1 MGECASHT
9 EGDSTKLQLTSM
21 SETLALTQELI
32 RCHSVTPNDAGCMDL
47 IAARVEPLGFEAEWL
62 NFGETKN
69 IWLRRGKDAPL
80 FVFLGHTDVVP
91 SGPAEKW
98 GSPPFEPSI
107 RDGVL
112 YGRGAAD
119 MKSGVAAMVTALES
133 FIPEHSNHR
142 GSIAVLLTSDEEGD
156 GKDGVVKVVE
166 VLKSRG
172 ETIDWCLVGEPSSF
186 NRLGDAIRVGRR
198 GSLCAI
204 LQVLGVQGHVAYPDK
219 ADNPIHR
226 FAPALAE
233 LTAEVWD
240 RGNEFFPPTSFQVS
254 NIHGGTG
261 ADNVIPGNLEVLFN
275 FRYSPSSTA
284 DGLKTKVHA
293 ILDKHGLNYEL
304 AWRLSGAPFLTTQT
318 ELVEAVQQAL
328 EQVVGQRARP
338 DTGGGTSDGRF
349 IAPTGAQVVELG
361 PLNGSIHKID
371 EHVPVEDLATLS
383 KVYRQVLVNLL
394 GCG

>member
-1 MGECASHT
+1 
-9 EGDSTKLQLTSM
+9 
-21 SETLALTQELI
+21 
-32 RCHSVTPNDAGCMDL
+32 
-47 IAARVEPLGFEAEWL
+47 ARLEPLGFKTEWF

-69 IWLRRGKDAPL
+69 IWLRRGCSPPL

-91 SGPAEKW
+91 PGPAEDW

-133 FIPEHSNHR
+133 FIPEHSNYR

-156 GKDGVVKVVE
+156 GRDGVARVVE
-166 VLKSRG
+166 VFKSRVG
-172 ETIDWCLVGEPSSF
+172 VIDWCLVGEPSSF
-186 NRLGDAIRVGRR
+186 DRLGDTIRVGRR

-204 LQVLGVQGHVAYPDK
+204 LRVLGVQGHVAYPNK

-226 FAPALAE
+226 FASALAE

-240 RGNEFFPPTSFQVS
+240 QGNAFFPPTSFQVS
-254 NIHGGTG
+254 NIHAGTG
-261 ADNVIPGNLEVLFN
+261 ADNVIPGQLEVLFN
-275 FRYSPSSTA
+275 FRFGSVSTA
-284 DGLKTKVHA
+284 DSLKSRTHA
-293 ILDKHGLNYEL
+293 ILDQHGLNYEL
-304 AWRLSGAPFLTTQT
+304 DWRLSGLPFLTTQT
-318 ELVEAVQQAL
+318 EFVEAVQAAL
-328 EQVVGQRARP
+328 VEVIGQRARA

-383 KVYRQVLVNLL
+383 KIYRQVLVNLL
-394 GCG
+394 AVP

>member
-1 MGECASHT
+1 
-9 EGDSTKLQLTSM
+9 M

-32 RCHSVTPNDAGCMDL
+32 RCRSVTPNDAGCMDL
-47 IAARVEPLGFEAEWL
+47 IAARLEPLGFKTEWF

-69 IWLRRGKDAPL
+69 IWLRRGCSPPL

-91 SGPAEKW
+91 PGPAEDW

-133 FIPEHSNHR
+133 FIPEHSNHK

-156 GKDGVVKVVE
+156 GKDGVARLIEVFKSRVE
-166 VLKSRG
+166 V
-172 ETIDWCLVGEPSSF
+172 IDWCLVGEPSSF
-186 NRLGDAIRVGRR
+186 DRLGDTIRVGRR

-204 LQVLGVQGHVAYPDK
+204 LRVLGVQGHVAYPNK

-240 RGNEFFPPTSFQVS
+240 QGNAFFPPTSFQVS

-261 ADNVIPGNLEVLFN
+261 ADNIIPGQLEVLFN
-275 FRYSPSSTA
+275 FRFGSVSTEE
-284 DGLKTKVHA
+284 GLKSRVHA

-318 ELVEAVQQAL
+318 ELIEAVQAAL
-328 EQVVGQRARP
+328 VEVVGQPARA

-383 KVYRQVLVNLL
+383 KIYRQVLVNLL
-394 GCG
+394 AVP